1 MNLNDEIKNCFP
13 KIEELFSENTLLEF
27 KEKPSDKLYQYHYGV
42 GTWIR
47 NHLLSD
53 KDDLYHL
60 FQKNGVEDRDDMSA
74 CMLLMFHIYLNKEKL

>member
-1 MNLNDEIKNCFP
+1 MELFKEIRNIFP
-13 KIEELFSENTLLEF
+13 KIEQLFSEETLLEF

-53 KDDLYHL
+53 TDKLYHL
-60 FQKNGVEDRDDMSA
+60 FQENGIQERDDMSSYL
-74 CMLLMFHIYLNKEKL
+74 LLMFHIHLNKEKL